1 MENAAASK
9 RSSKNG
15 RSCVAGTYEGTSCTN
30 TQFTEDVSFHYFPDK
45 TSDQRRHQQWV
56 RFVRRHRP
64 NFTPSKY
71 SSLCSVHF
79 DDNCYTMR
87 RDLAK
92 ELGIRVKLR
101 DDSVPTIDVAKEKG
115 SDSGITFR
123 ERKQVGVGLLLIIY
137 C

>member
-1 MENAAASK
+1 MASTATSK

-15 RSCVAGTYEGTSCTN
+15 RSCVAGTYEGNSCTN

-45 TSDQRRHQQWV
+45 TTDARRHQQWV

-71 SSLCSVHF
+71 SSLCSIHF
-79 DDNCYTMR
+79 EENSYTMR

-92 ELGIRVKLR
+92 ELGIRVKFR
-101 DDSVPTIDVAKEKG
+101 DDSVPSIDAAKEKG
-115 SDSGITFR
+115 PDSGITFR
-123 ERKQVGVGLLLIIY
+123 ERKQVGHV
-137 C
+137 